1 MADKLDR
8 ADWIH
13 AGFAMLAAGGIDAVR
28 VERLA
33 AVLKVTKGS
42 FYWHFR
48 DRPALVAALLEAWQ
62 AEATSDIITRV
73 EARGGDAAS
82 RLAALLS
89 IVFRSDGRL
98 DMAVRDWA
106 SRDAAAR
113 AAQAVVDQRRLAY
126 VETLFLELGFGA
138 PEALAR
144 ARFAYQALI
153 GQFSLGDQG
162 GEERMRELREIILPM
177 LIRP

>member
-126 VETLFLELGFGA
+126 VETLFLELGFST

-177 LIRP
+177 LMRP

>member
-48 DRPALVAALLEAWQ
+48 DRPNGRRSRAMLR
-62 AEATSDIITRV
+62 AETPRP
-73 EARGGDAAS
+73 
-82 RLAALLS
+82 LP
-89 IVFRSDGRL
+89 
-98 DMAVRDWA
+98 
-106 SRDAAAR
+106 
-113 AAQAVVDQRRLAY
+113 
-126 VETLFLELGFGA
+126 A
-138 PEALAR
+138 P
-144 ARFAYQALI
+144 
-153 GQFSLGDQG
+153 
-162 GEERMRELREIILPM
+162 
-177 LIRP
+177 RPA

>member
-1 MADKLDR
+1 MADRLDR

-73 EARGGDAAS
+73 EEKGGDAAT
-82 RLAALLS
+82 RLGSLLS

-98 DMAVRDWA
+98 EMAVRDWA
-106 SRDAAAR
+106 TRDEAAR
-113 AAQAVVDQRRLAY
+113 TAQKVVDQRRLAY
-126 VETLFLELGFGA
+126 VEALFRELGFSA
-138 PEALAR
+138 PQALAR

-153 GQFSLGDQG
+153 GQFSLGNQG
-162 GEERMRELREIILPM
+162 GDERIRELRDIILPM
-177 LIRP
+177 LIRN

>member
-1 MADKLDR
+1 MVDKLDQS
-8 ADWIH
+8 DWVT
-13 AGFAMLAAGGIDAVR
+13 AGLAALAAGGIEAVR

-33 AVLKVTKGS
+33 IALKVSKGS

-48 DRPALVAALLEAWQ
+48 DRPALLAAMLESWQ
-62 AEATSDIITRV
+62 AKATGDIIDRV
-73 EARGGDAAS
+73 EAPGGDASA

-98 DMAVRDWA
+98 EMAVRDWA

-113 AAQAVVDQRRLAY
+113 EAQAIVDQRRLAY
-126 VETLFLELGFGA
+126 VERLFLEHGFDA
-138 PEALAR
+138 REAGAR

-153 GQFSLGDQG
+153 GQFSLGSQG
-162 GEERMRELREIILPM
+162 SDDAIGLLRAVILPM
-177 LIRP
+177 LIRH

>member
-1 MADKLDR
+1 MGERLER
-8 ADWIH
+8 ADWVH
-13 AGFAMLAAGGIDAVR
+13 AGLAMLAAGGIDAVR

-33 AVLKVTKGS
+33 NALKVTKGS

-48 DRPALVAALLEAWQ
+48 DRPALLDAMLDAWQ
-62 AEATSDIITRV
+62 AQATGDIIDRV
-73 EARGGDAAS
+73 EALGGDASA

-98 DMAVRDWA
+98 EMAVRDWA

-113 AAQAVVDQRRLAY
+113 EAQAIVDQRRLAY
-126 VETLFLELGFGA
+126 VEKLFLEHGFDA
-138 PEALAR
+138 REAGAR

-153 GQFSLGDQG
+153 GQFSLGSQG
-162 GEERMRELREIILPM
+162 GDEGIGQLREVILPM
-177 LIRP
+177 LIRH

>member
-8 ADWIH
+8 SDWVK
-13 AGFAMLAAGGIDAVR
+13 AGLAALAAGGIEAVR

-33 AVLKVTKGS
+33 IALKVSKGS

-48 DRPALVAALLEAWQ
+48 DRPALLAAMLESWQ
-62 AEATSDIITRV
+62 AKATGDIIDRV
-73 EARGGDAAS
+73 EALGGDASA

-98 DMAVRDWA
+98 EMAVRDWA
-106 SRDAAAR
+106 SRDTAAR
-113 AAQAVVDQRRLAY
+113 EAQAIVDQRRLAY
-126 VETLFLELGFGA
+126 VERLFLEHGFDA
-138 PEALAR
+138 REAGAR

-153 GQFSLGDQG
+153 GQFSLGSQG
-162 GEERMRELREIILPM
+162 SDEAIGLLREVILPM
-177 LIRP
+177 LIRH